1 MASLIWSDTSKNDL
15 KEIYSFIAQDSRYY
29 ANSLINKIN
38 QSAKKLKYYP
48 EIGRVVPE
56 YQNVEIREIIFQ
68 NYRIIYQLTEKKI
81 IILTVFHTSRDL
93 EKFELE
99 DWEIV

>member
-1 MASLIWSDTSKNDL
+1 MAILVWSETSKNNL
-15 KEIYSFIAQDSRYY
+15 KEIYSYIAQDSRYY

-38 QSAKKLKYYP
+38 KSAKKLKYYP

-56 YQNVEIREIIFQ
+56 YQNVKIREIVFQ
-68 NYRIIYQLTEKKI
+68 NYRIIYQKSEKKI

-93 EKFELE
+93 SKFELE

>member
-1 MASLIWSDTSKNDL
+1 MAILVWSETSKDDL
-15 KEIYSFIAQDSRYY
+15 KEIYSYIAKASRHY

-38 QSAKKLKYYP
+38 HSTKKLKYYP

-56 YQNVEIREIIFQ
+56 YQNVKIREIIFQ
-68 NYRIIYQLTEKKI
+68 NYRFIYQISEKKI
-81 IILTVFHTSRDL
+81 FILTVFHTSRDL
-93 EKFELE
+93 RKFELE

>member
-1 MASLIWSDTSKNDL
+1 MAILIWSETSKNDL
-15 KEIYSFIAQDSRYY
+15 KDIYSYIAQDSRHY
-29 ANSLINKIN
+29 AKSLINKIN

-56 YQNVEIREIIFQ
+56 YQNLTIREIIFQ
-68 NYRIIYQLTEKKI
+68 NYRIIYQISENKI
-81 IILTVFHTSRDL
+81 FILTVFHTSRDL
-93 EKFELE
+93 RKFELE

>member
-68 NYRIIYQLTEKKI
+68 N
-81 IILTVFHTSRDL
+81 
-93 EKFELE
+93 
-99 DWEIV
+99 